1 MWTFRRFYFKISRPR
16 DKSTKNWSHKGHDE
30 HQEEG
35 HEAGRRSACEAGRRR
50 ATVRHSET
58 NRAVFSRGLFPVN
71 EPSRVA
77 ANGGPA
83 TLCFVRFDFVAFV
96 LFVAATLSAL
106 VLREEDRREMSLD

>member
-1 MWTFRRFYFKISRPR
+1 
-16 DKSTKNWSHKGHDE
+16 
-30 HQEEG
+30 
-35 HEAGRRSACEAGRRR
+35 
-50 ATVRHSET
+50 
-58 NRAVFSRGLFPVN
+58 VN

-83 TLCFVRFDFVAFV
+83 TFCFVRFDFVAFV